1 MAYIAPDGVIEVF
14 GDISLSSGQEDTLYF
29 ASTSAKDTYF
39 SGITKLATFSAQSYT
54 RKERGY
60 IRVEGTMGRLYNA
73 CYMRYKNTS
82 FENKWFYAFILSVD
96 YINNITV
103 EIKFEIDVMMTWM
116 GAFSLAQC
124 FVERQHTISD
134 NIGDNIAD
142 EGIPCGDYVY
152 EFVSPSGYMSSDQG
166 AYGFEYCLGT
176 TYDPTDTVQI
186 LGGAKYGGV
195 YSGVK
200 YLYTDDIDELDGW
213 LVDLTHDG
221 KSDGIVGVS
230 MTPKMF
236 KTIENT
242 NPVEH
247 PITFA
252 KPYSTLNGY
261 TPKNNK
267 MFCYPYKSIQ
277 VTNLEGNFAE
287 FRYEFFSGV
296 RAQFNLIG
304 VTGMQTEVICYPINY
319 KGVQENITE
328 KMSMKDFPMCSYA
341 IDSFLAYL
349 AQNKGSIAADVL
361 STAGSI
367 AGSLITGGASN
378 AMMLAGASAKT
389 QAATQQVVKARNINT
404 GIGASDTIIGKL
416 GTLADYARKPP
427 QAGGAQGANVLAGR
441 ENGKQRK
448 DYYFIGK
455 TITSNYAQMIDNYFT
470 MFGYKINQVQAPN
483 MNARPY
489 FTYVKTVDCVVH
501 GNIPSD
507 DCGVIEDM
515 FNRGVRFWK
524 NHTQIGNYS
533 LNNSPT

>member
-1 MAYIAPDGVIEVF
+1 MAYIAPNSTIEIF
-14 GDISLSSGQEDTLYF
+14 GDVSLSPGQEDTLFF
-29 ASTSAKDTYF
+29 ASTAAKDAYF
-39 SGITKLATFSAQSYT
+39 SGITKLATFTGQSYT
-54 RKERGY
+54 RRERGF
-60 IRVEGTMGRLYNA
+60 IRVEATMSQLYTA

-82 FENKWFYAFILSVD
+82 FENKWFYAFIISVE

-103 EIKFEIDVMMTWM
+103 EIQFEIDVMMTWM

-124 FVERQHTISD
+124 FVERQHTLSD

-152 EFVSPSGYMSSDQG
+152 ELVSPSGYMSSDQG
-166 AYGFEYCLGT
+166 AYGYEYCLGT
-176 TYDPTDTVQI
+176 TYDPTATTQVLD
-186 LGGAKYGGV
+186 GAKYGGV

-213 LVDLTHDG
+213 LVDLTTG
-221 KSDGIVGVS
+221 GQSDGIVGIS

-236 KTIENT
+236 KTVENT

-247 PITFA
+247 SKTFV
-252 KPYSTLNGY
+252 KPYTTLNGY

-287 FRYEFFSGV
+287 FRYEFFSGE
-296 RAQFNLIG
+296 RAQFNLVG

-319 KGVQENITE
+319 KGVQENVTE

-367 AGSLITGGASN
+367 AGSLITGGASG
-378 AMMLAGASAKT
+378 AMALAGASAKM
-389 QAATQQVVKARNINT
+389 QGVTQQLVNARDINNT
-404 GIGASDTIIGKL
+404 IGVADTIIGKL

-427 QAGGAQGANVLAGR
+427 QAGGAQGSNVLVGR
-441 ENGKQRK
+441 EDGKQRK
-448 DYYFIGK
+448 DYYFIEK
-455 TITSNYAQMIDNYFT
+455 TITRNYAQMIDDYFT
-470 MFGYKINQVQAPN
+470 MFGYKINQVQVPY
-483 MNARPY
+483 MNARPK

-501 GNIPSD
+501 GNIPAD
-507 DCGVIEDM
+507 DCRVIEDM
-515 FNRGVRFWK
+515 FNRGTRFWK
-524 NHTQIGNYS
+524 NHTEIGNYT
-533 LNNSPT
+533 LNNAPS